1 MTWRLLYMPEV
12 LGEMPVMMA
21 VREGLQAVAGQWALL
36 KRMPLAARRSRFGVM
51 VCGCPP
57 RQPIQS
63 LRSSRAMK
71 RMFGFLGSFC
81 AAKAKGVIRKVMIR
95 ATDLILSCWWIS
107 GGERKEVFLF

>member
-36 KRMPLAARRSRFGVM
+36 KRVPLAARRSRFGVM
-51 VCGCPP
+51 LWGCPP

-71 RMFGFLGSFC
+71 RMFGFFC
-81 AAKAKGVIRKVMIR
+81 AEKARGVMRRVRIM
-95 ATDLILSCWWIS
+95 ATDLIL
-107 GGERKEVFLF
+107 